1 VLSEDSETQPKSA
14 SPAVPLDLGG
24 LGLAL
29 CGRHELYVMSLAGL
43 LSDRGIDVR
52 VLDGPEDVLTDAAGR
67 KIRILLLE
75 SPLPAELRS
84 ALVSWPVVI
93 VLVDDAYPDQSDDAL
108 ALGAHAVLKKNDTLG
123 ELWRTLRA
131 ALRHR
136 PEPVVPLTRRQRE
149 VLRLMADGLDNAQI
163 ALELGISQR
172 TARAHV
178 SSVLE
183 RLGVDNRT
191 QAAVTAVRNGWI
203 R

>member
-1 VLSEDSETQPKSA
+1 VLSAWGTEPKAASA
-14 SPAVPLDLGG
+14 APFDVDG
-24 LGLAL
+24 LGVAL

-43 LSDRGIDVR
+43 LSHRGIDVR
-52 VLDGPEDVLTDAAGR
+52 VLDSPEDALTDAGGR
-67 KIRILLLE
+67 SIRILLLE

-84 ALVSWPVVI
+84 AVVGWPVVI
-93 VLVDDAYPDQSDDAL
+93 VLVDDYPDQVGDAL
-108 ALGAHAVLKKNDTLG
+108 ALGAHAVLRKNASLAD
-123 ELWRTLRA
+123 LWRALHTA
-131 ALRHR
+131 AERR
-136 PEPVVPLTRRQRE
+136 SEPAVPLTRRQRE
-149 VLRLMADGLDNAQI
+149 VLRLLTDGLDNAQI
-163 ALELGISQR
+163 ALQLGISQR